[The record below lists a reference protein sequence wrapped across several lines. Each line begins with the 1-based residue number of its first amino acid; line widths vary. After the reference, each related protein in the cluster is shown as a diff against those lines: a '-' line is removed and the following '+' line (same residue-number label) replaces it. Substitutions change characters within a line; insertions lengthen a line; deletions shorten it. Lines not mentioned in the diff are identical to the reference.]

1 MILSANMTS
10 IYNFTQVNENHVR
23 FNYIT
28 LTKNIL
34 EVDGM
39 KKWTSR
45 SLKALLV
52 TGLAVTALLPNLYL
66 SPASAADTVT
76 GTVTSTEVVK
86 KLPKVQVIATGGT
99 LAGQST
105 DETSFQTYRA
115 GSLPIAD
122 LVASLPNKD
131 QIAEV
136 STYQFGNSG
145 SSAYTIE
152 QLYDLSLKVDEAL
165 KTQDGV
171 VVTTGTDTME
181 EIAYFLDLTVRSPK
195 PVVITGSMR
204 PWTVIG
210 TDAPANLYNAI
221 KLAASGKTKYFGTVL
236 MLNDEFHAAR
246 EVTKTNSYR
255 TDTFVTPEVGA
266 LGYIDENTIRV
277 YRAPFRALK
286 STTAW
291 ATPFDLSKIT
301 KKDLAKVE
309 IAYSYQDAGAGA
321 ISGFVANG
329 AKGIVTAG
337 TGAGGISKAMS
348 EERKAA
354 IEKGVV
360 FVTTTRTGSGSNYS
374 SGDGII
380 AGDNLNAA
388 HARVLLLLCLSFSKD
403 FDTVKDWF
411 TTIGYGQIELPAK

>member
-1 MILSANMTS
+1 
-10 IYNFTQVNENHVR
+10 
-23 FNYIT
+23 
-28 LTKNIL
+28 
-34 EVDGM
+34 M

-66 SPASAADTVT
+66 SPASAAETVT
-76 GTVTSTEVVK
+76 GTVNSTEAVK

-255 TDTFVTPEVGA
+255 TDTFITPEIGA
-266 LGYIDENTIRV
+266 LGYIDEKTIRV

-286 STTAW
+286 SAATW
-291 ATPFDLSKIT
+291 ATPFDLNKIT
-301 KKDLAKVE
+301 KKDLVKVE
-309 IAYSYQDAGAGA
+309 IAYSYQEAGAGA

-388 HARVLLLLCLSFSKD
+388 HARILLLLCLSFSKD
-403 FDTVKDWF
+403 FDTVQNWF
-411 TTIGYGQIELPAK
+411 TTVGYGQIELPAK

>member
-1 MILSANMTS
+1 M
-10 IYNFTQVNENHVR
+10 Q
-23 FNYIT
+23 
-28 LTKNIL
+28 
-34 EVDGM
+34 
-39 KKWTSR
+39 KWKTN
-45 SLKALLV
+45 SLKWILA
-52 TGLAVTALLPNLYL
+52 TGLAVTAVLPNLYA
-66 SPASAADTVT
+66 SPASAATVNT
-76 GTVTSTEVVK
+76 TQGSIVAETVK

-99 LAGQST
+99 MAGQSV
-105 DETSFQTYRA
+105 DATSFTNYKA
-115 GSLPIAD
+115 GTLLIED
-122 LVASLPNKD
+122 MVKSLPNKD
-131 QIAEV
+131 KIAEV

-145 SSAYTIE
+145 SSAYTMQ
-152 QLYDLSLKVDEAL
+152 QLYELSLKVDEAL

-246 EVTKTNSYR
+246 DVTKSNSYR
-255 TDTFVTPEVGA
+255 TDTFVTPEIGA
-266 LGYIDENTIRV
+266 LGYIDGDVISV

-286 STTAW
+286 PATSW
-291 ATPFDLSKIT
+291 ATPFDLTKISKS
-301 KKDLAKVE
+301 DLAKVE

-321 ISGFVANG
+321 ISGYVATG

-374 SGDGII
+374 SGEGII
-380 AGDNLNAA
+380 AGGNLNAA
-388 HARVLLLLCLSFSKD
+388 HARVMLLLSLSFSKD
-403 FDTVKDWF
+403 FETIKGWF
-411 TTIGYGQIELPAK
+411 ETYGYGQIELNK

>member
-1 MILSANMTS
+1 
-10 IYNFTQVNENHVR
+10 
-23 FNYIT
+23 
-28 LTKNIL
+28 
-34 EVDGM
+34 M
-39 KKWTSR
+39 KKWSSR
-45 SLKALLV
+45 NLKNLLV
-52 TGLAVTALLPNLYL
+52 AGLAVTALLPNLYL
-66 SPASAADTVT
+66 SPASAAEAAVNATAA
-76 GTVTSTEVVK
+76 TEAAK
-86 KLPKVQVIATGGT
+86 ELPKVQVIATGGT
-99 LAGQST
+99 LAGLST
-105 DETSFQTYRA
+105 DKTSFQTYKA

-122 LVASLPNKD
+122 LVASLPNKEH
-131 QIAEV
+131 IAEV
-136 STYQFGNSG
+136 TTYQFGNSG

-171 VVTTGTDTME
+171 VVTSGTDTME

-195 PVVITGSMR
+195 PVVVTGSMR

-246 EVTKTNSYR
+246 DVTKTNSYR
-255 TDTFVTPEVGA
+255 TDTFVTPEIGA
-266 LGYIDENTIRV
+266 LGYIDENNIRV

-286 STTAW
+286 PASEW
-291 ATPFDLSKIT
+291 ATPFDLGKISKA
-301 KKDLAKVE
+301 DLAKVE
-309 IAYSYQDAGAGA
+309 IAYSYQDAGPGA
-321 ISGFVANG
+321 ISGFVAGG

-388 HARVLLLLCLSFSKD
+388 HARILLLLCLSFTSD

-411 TTIGYGQIELPAK
+411 TTIGYGQIELPEK

>member
-1 MILSANMTS
+1 
-10 IYNFTQVNENHVR
+10 
-23 FNYIT
+23 
-28 LTKNIL
+28 
-34 EVDGM
+34 M

-45 SLKALLV
+45 SLKTLLV

-66 SPASAADTVT
+66 SPASAAETVT
-76 GTVTSTEVVK
+76 GTFTATEVVK

-195 PVVITGSMR
+195 PVVVTGSMR

-221 KLAASGKTKYFGTVL
+221 KLAASGKTKYFGTVV

-255 TDTFVTPEVGA
+255 TDTFVTPEIGA
-266 LGYIDENTIRV
+266 LGYIDEKTIRV

-286 STTAW
+286 SAADW
-291 ATPFDLSKIT
+291 ATPFDLSKIS

-337 TGAGGISKAMS
+337 TGAGGISKAMT

-374 SGDGII
+374 SGEGII

-388 HARVLLLLCLSFSKD
+388 HARILLLLCLSFSND

-411 TTIGYGQIELPAK
+411 TTVGYGQIELPAK

>member
-1 MILSANMTS
+1 
-10 IYNFTQVNENHVR
+10 
-23 FNYIT
+23 
-28 LTKNIL
+28 
-34 EVDGM
+34 M

-45 SLKALLV
+45 SLKALMV

-66 SPASAADTVT
+66 SPASAAETVT
-76 GTVTSTEVVK
+76 GTVNSTEAVK

-152 QLYDLSLKVDEAL
+152 QLFDLSLKVDEAL

-255 TDTFVTPEVGA
+255 TDTFITPEIGA
-266 LGYIDENTIRV
+266 LGYIDEKTIRV

-286 STTAW
+286 SATTW

-301 KKDLAKVE
+301 KKDLVKVE
-309 IAYSYQDAGAGA
+309 IAYSYQEAGAGA

-388 HARVLLLLCLSFSKD
+388 HARILLLLCLSFSKD
-403 FDTVKDWF
+403 FDTVQNWF
-411 TTIGYGQIELPAK
+411 TTVGYGQIELPAK